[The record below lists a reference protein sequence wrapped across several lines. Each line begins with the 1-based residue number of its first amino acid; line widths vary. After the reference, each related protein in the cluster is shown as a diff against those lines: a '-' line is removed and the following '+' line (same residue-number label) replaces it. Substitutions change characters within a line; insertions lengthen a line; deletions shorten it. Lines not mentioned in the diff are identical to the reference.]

1 MSDVNALKPG
11 RGTSKTPKT
20 IPIWTPMKTCTP
32 SHSSIRSAQGWVC
45 ATAQG
50 IWTNGKLAQASS
62 AGLFAVLLCVSAF
75 AMWSTV
81 STRQAAE
88 RAIASNTLS
97 DHYAAAAT
105 AVAAEESLER
115 KYRLEPGP
123 EVRRRFD
130 QATHDMR
137 AAMALVRRDGTA
149 EDQRIAAQV
158 EGAYGPYRA
167 AIDRMFDAADRGDT
181 TLVLKIDNDEVDPR
195 FEAIEGLVNKSADGH
210 HAAAL
215 ADLAELKRREAFNA
229 QATPAVFLIGF
240 VFVVFFSTVLRRTRA
255 QLDVQRT
262 KAVHDALHD
271 ALTGLPN
278 RTLLADRF
286 EQSLRSGT
294 RNSST
299 TALLL
304 IDLDRFKEVNDTLG
318 HHVGDQLLAQIGP
331 RLAGALRG
339 ADTVARLGGDEF
351 AVLLPDVD
359 GLGGAL
365 DVASRLRA
373 ALAEAFK
380 VEDVELD
387 IDASIGVVISGIHGN
402 DAQTL
407 LQHADI
413 AMYVAKQQKRGVVV
427 YDPESDDH
435 SPERLSLL
443 GQLRRGIER
452 GELFL
457 QYQPKIDLK
466 TREVVGV
473 EALVRW
479 QHPDRGMVPPND
491 FIPLAE
497 HTGLIGPLTMSVLNM
512 ALAQAKVWADG
523 GHHIPVAVNISARNL
538 SDDAFAEKVKA
549 LLVKHAV
556 PSGLLEI
563 EVTESAVML
572 EPEKSARILNEL
584 HAIGIRIAI
593 DDFGAGYTSLAQ
605 LKNLPISEL
614 KIDKSFILTM
624 HSNADDAMIVK
635 SMIDLGHSLKMKVVA
650 EGIETAFALN
660 TLADLQCDI
669 GQGYHLCRPALAQ
682 PLMLWYGQHAVGP
695 RPPTQQGPKG
705 NAQSSGFAALRAP
718 PGRRDTSSA
727 PRGG

>member
-1 MSDVNALKPG
+1 M
-11 RGTSKTPKT
+11 
-20 IPIWTPMKTCTP
+20 
-32 SHSSIRSAQGWVC
+32 
-45 ATAQG
+45 
-50 IWTNGKLAQASS
+50 AS
-62 AGLFAVLLCVSAF
+62 
-75 AMWSTV
+75 
-81 STRQAAE
+81 
-88 RAIASNTLS
+88 
-97 DHYAAAAT
+97 
-105 AVAAEESLER
+105 
-115 KYRLEPGP
+115 
-123 EVRRRFD
+123 
-130 QATHDMR
+130 
-137 AAMALVRRDGTA
+137 
-149 EDQRIAAQV
+149 
-158 EGAYGPYRA
+158 AYGPYRQ

-181 TLVLKIDNDEVDPR
+181 SLVLKIDSEDVDPR
-195 FEAIEGLVNKSADGH
+195 FEAIEGLVNTTADSH
-210 HAAAL
+210 HASAL

-240 VFVVFFSTVLRRTRA
+240 FFVALFSSVLHRTRA
-255 QLDVQRT
+255 QLDQQRT

-286 EQSLRSGT
+286 EQALRAGT

-359 GLGGAL
+359 GLSGAL
-365 DVASRLRA
+365 DVASRLRQ
-373 ALAEAFK
+373 ALAEAFR
-380 VEDVELD
+380 VEGVDLD
-387 IDASIGVVISGIHGN
+387 IDASIGVVISGAHGAH
-402 DAQTL
+402 AQTL
-407 LQHADI
+407 LQRADI

-427 YDPESDDH
+427 YDPENDDH

-497 HTGLIGPLTMSVLNM
+497 HTGLIGPLTEAVLNM
-512 ALAQAKVWADG
+512 ALAQVKVWADG
-523 GHHIPVAVNISARNL
+523 GQHIPVAVNISARNL
-538 SDDAFAEKVKA
+538 SDEGFADKVKG
-549 LLVKHAV
+549 LLAQHAV
-556 PSGLLEI
+556 ASDLLEV

-572 EPEKSARILNEL
+572 EPEKAARILNEL
-584 HAIGIRIAI
+584 HAMGVRIAI

-605 LKNLPISEL
+605 LKNLPVSEL
-614 KIDKSFILTM
+614 KIDKSFILAM

-635 SMIDLGHSLKMKVVA
+635 SMIDLGHSLSMKVVA
-650 EGIETAFALN
+650 EGIETADAVN
-660 TLADLQCDI
+660 SLANLQCDI
-669 GQGYHLCRPALAQ
+669 GQGYHLCRPALPEA
-682 PLMLWYGQHAVGP
+682 LMQWYGQHAVGALP
-695 RPPTQQGPKG
+695 RAEPALNEILFSQVFISHNSVLSRFRRTRAMARARKALP
-705 NAQSSGFAALRAP
+705 AQIDVAHLISAGVLVSVCPRAVVSQRSQP
-718 PGRRDTSSA
+718 SRW
-727 PRGG
+727 

>member
-1 MSDVNALKPG
+1 
-11 RGTSKTPKT
+11 
-20 IPIWTPMKTCTP
+20 
-32 SHSSIRSAQGWVC
+32 
-45 ATAQG
+45 
-50 IWTNGKLAQASS
+50 
-62 AGLFAVLLCVSAF
+62 
-75 AMWSTV
+75 MWSAV
-81 STRQAAE
+81 STHQVAE
-88 RAIASNTLS
+88 RAVASNTLW

-105 AVAAEESLER
+105 TVAAEESLER
-115 KYRLEPGP
+115 KYRLEPGA

-130 QATHDMR
+130 KATQDMR
-137 AAMALVRRDGTA
+137 AAMELVRRDGPA
-149 EDQRIAAQV
+149 EDQHVADQV
-158 EGAYGPYRA
+158 AKAYGPYRQ

-181 TLVLKIDNDEVDPR
+181 SLVLKIDNDEVDPR
-195 FEAIEGLVNKSADGH
+195 FEAIEGLVNKTADSH

-215 ADLAELKRREAFNA
+215 ADLTELKQREAFNA
-229 QATPAVFLIGF
+229 QVLRPMVFMIGF
-240 VFVVFFSTVLRRTRA
+240 VFVVFFSSVLRYTRV
-255 QLDVQRT
+255 QLNKQRT

-286 EQSLRSGT
+286 DQALRAGT
-294 RNSST
+294 RTSST

-359 GLGGAL
+359 GLSGAL
-365 DVASRLRA
+365 DVASRLRQ
-373 ALAEAFK
+373 ALAEAFTI
-380 VEDVELD
+380 EDVELD
-387 IDASIGVVISGIHGN
+387 IDASIGVVISGAHGA

-407 LQHADI
+407 LQRADI
-413 AMYVAKQQKRGVVV
+413 AMYVAKQQKSGVVV
-427 YDPESDDH
+427 YDPENDDH

-457 QYQPKIDLK
+457 HYQPKIDLK
-466 TREVVGV
+466 TRQVVGV

-497 HTGLIGPLTMSVLNM
+497 HTGIIGPLTEAVLNM
-512 ALAQAKVWADG
+512 ALAQIKVWADG

-538 SDDAFAEKVKA
+538 SDDTFAEKVKG
-549 LLVKHAV
+549 LLARHAV
-556 PSGLLEI
+556 ASGMLEV

-572 EPEKSARILNEL
+572 EPEKAARILKEL
-584 HAIGIRIAI
+584 HAIGVRIAI

-614 KIDKSFILTM
+614 KIDKSFILAM

-635 SMIDLGHSLKMKVVA
+635 SMIDLGHGLSFKVVA
-650 EGIETAFALN
+650 EGIETADAVT
-660 TLADLQCDI
+660 TLADLECDI
-669 GQGYHLCRPALAQ
+669 GQGYHLCRPALPQAF
-682 PLMLWYGQHAVGP
+682 MEWYGQYAVGP
-695 RPPTQQGPKG
+695 LPRGTVAPNVLVQP
-705 NAQSSGFAALRAP
+705 SGFAALRA
-718 PGRRDTSSA
+718 S
-727 PRGG
+727 

>member
-1 MSDVNALKPG
+1 MAK
-11 RGTSKTPKT
+11 
-20 IPIWTPMKTCTP
+20 
-32 SHSSIRSAQGWVC
+32 
-45 ATAQG
+45 
-50 IWTNGKLAQASS
+50 ASS
-62 AGLFAVLLCVSAF
+62 AGLFAVLIGVSGF
-75 AMWSTV
+75 AMWSAV
-81 STRQAAE
+81 STRQVAE

-130 QATHDMR
+130 KATENMR
-137 AAMALVRRDGTA
+137 AAIELVRRDGTA
-149 EDQRIAAQV
+149 EDQRVADQV
-158 EGAYGPYRA
+158 VASYGPYRQ
-167 AIDRMFDAADRGDT
+167 AIDRLFDAVDRGDAV
-181 TLVLKIDNDEVDPR
+181 LVLKIDNDEVDPR
-195 FEAIEGLVNKSADGH
+195 FDAIEGMVNKASDSH

-240 VFVVFFSTVLRRTRA
+240 VFVAFFSSVLYRTRS
-255 QLDVQRT
+255 QLDQQRT

-286 EQSLRSGT
+286 EQALRAGT
-294 RNSST
+294 RTSST

-351 AVLLPDVD
+351 AVLLPSVD
-359 GLGGAL
+359 GLSGAL
-365 DVASRLRA
+365 DVASRLRQ
-373 ALAEAFK
+373 ALGKAFR
-380 VEDVELD
+380 VEGVELD
-387 IDASIGVVISGIHGN
+387 IDASIGVVISGAHGA

-407 LQHADI
+407 LQRADI

-427 YDPESDDH
+427 YDPENDDH

-466 TREVVGV
+466 TRQVVGV

-491 FIPLAE
+491 FIQLAE
-497 HTGLIGPLTMSVLNM
+497 HTGLIGPLTDAVLDM
-512 ALAQAKVWADG
+512 ALAQVKVWADG
-523 GHHIPVAVNISARNL
+523 GNRIPVAVNISARNL
-538 SDDAFAEKVKA
+538 SDDAFADKVKD
-549 LLVKHAV
+549 LLAKHDVA
-556 PSGLLEI
+556 SSLLEV

-572 EPEKSARILNEL
+572 EPEKATRILKEL
-584 HAIGIRIAI
+584 HSIGVRIAI

-614 KIDKSFILTM
+614 KIDKSFILAM
-624 HSNADDAMIVK
+624 HSNADDAVIVK
-635 SMIDLGHSLKMKVVA
+635 SMIDLGHSLNMKIVA
-650 EGIETAFALN
+650 EGIETSDLVN
-660 TLADLQCDI
+660 SLADLQCDI
-669 GQGYHLCRPALAQ
+669 GQGYHLCRPAL
-682 PLMLWYGQHAVGP
+682 PETLMQWYCQHAVGALP
-695 RPPTQQGPKG
+695 RTKLAPTDIVQ
-705 NAQSSGFAALRAP
+705 P
-718 PGRRDTSSA
+718 PGLA
-727 PRGG
+727 VLGAN

>member
-1 MSDVNALKPG
+1 MAK
-11 RGTSKTPKT
+11 
-20 IPIWTPMKTCTP
+20 
-32 SHSSIRSAQGWVC
+32 
-45 ATAQG
+45 
-50 IWTNGKLAQASS
+50 ASS
-62 AGLFAVLLCVSAF
+62 AGLFAVLIGVSGF
-75 AMWSTV
+75 AMWSAV
-81 STRQAAE
+81 STRQVAE

-130 QATHDMR
+130 KATENMR
-137 AAMALVRRDGTA
+137 AAIELVRRDGTA
-149 EDQRIAAQV
+149 EDQRVADQV
-158 EGAYGPYRA
+158 VASYGPYRQ
-167 AIDRMFDAADRGDT
+167 AIDRLFDAVDRGDAV
-181 TLVLKIDNDEVDPR
+181 LVLKIDNDEVDPR
-195 FEAIEGLVNKSADGH
+195 FDAIEGMVNKASDSH

-240 VFVVFFSTVLRRTRA
+240 VFVAFFSSVLYRTRS
-255 QLDVQRT
+255 QLDQQRT

-286 EQSLRSGT
+286 EQALRAGT
-294 RNSST
+294 RTSST

-351 AVLLPDVD
+351 AVLLPSVD
-359 GLGGAL
+359 GLSGAL
-365 DVASRLRA
+365 DVASRLRQ
-373 ALAEAFK
+373 ALGKAFR
-380 VEDVELD
+380 VEGVELD
-387 IDASIGVVISGIHGN
+387 IDASIGVVISGAHGA

-407 LQHADI
+407 LQRADI

-427 YDPESDDH
+427 YDPENDDH

-466 TREVVGV
+466 TRQVVGV

-491 FIPLAE
+491 FIQLAE
-497 HTGLIGPLTMSVLNM
+497 HTGLIGPLTDAVLDM
-512 ALAQAKVWADG
+512 ALAQVKVWADG
-523 GHHIPVAVNISARNL
+523 GNRIPVAVNISARNL
-538 SDDAFAEKVKA
+538 SDDAFADKVKD
-549 LLVKHAV
+549 LLAKHDVA
-556 PSGLLEI
+556 SSLLEV

-572 EPEKSARILNEL
+572 EPEKATRILKEL
-584 HAIGIRIAI
+584 HSIGVRIAI

-614 KIDKSFILTM
+614 KIDKSFILAM
-624 HSNADDAMIVK
+624 HNNADDAVIVK
-635 SMIDLGHSLKMKVVA
+635 SMIDLGHSLNMKIVA
-650 EGIETAFALN
+650 EGIETSDLVN
-660 TLADLQCDI
+660 SLADLQCDI
-669 GQGYHLCRPALAQ
+669 GQGYHLCRPAL
-682 PLMLWYGQHAVGP
+682 PETLMQWYCQHAVGALP
-695 RPPTQQGPKG
+695 RTKLAPTGIVQ
-705 NAQSSGFAALRAP
+705 P
-718 PGRRDTSSA
+718 PGLA
-727 PRGG
+727 VLGAN